1 MAKKKVCCSFDYEH
15 DRIYYNLLE
24 AWNENDD
31 IDFSINDCT
40 PSEIQSESVSTI
52 KQVLS
57 TKIGQANYMIA
68 IVGKHSNDKHPDS
81 EEIGYRNWQAYE
93 IAKNH
98 EKGNGLVV
106 VKLDSSY
113 EVPDEAYSRSD
124 YESVLYCRM
133 PPDTRI
139 LIDMHAHNRGF

>member
-1 MAKKKVCCSFDYEH
+1 MVMAKKKVCCSFDYEN
-15 DRIYYNLLE
+15 DREYYYLLE
-24 AWNENDD
+24 AWNSNPS

-40 PSEIQSESVSTI
+40 PSEIQSESVSKI

-68 IVGKHSNDKHPDS
+68 IIGEHSDDEHPDS
-81 EEIGYRNWQAYE
+81 EEIGYKNWQAYE

-113 EVPDEAYSRSD
+113 SAPAEAYNIGAEWVNSFNLND
-124 YESVLYCRM
+124 
-133 PPDTRI
+133 I
-139 LIDMHAHNRGF
+139 LSKLDELVK

>member
-31 IDFSINDCT
+31 INFSINDCT

-81 EEIGYRNWQAYE
+81 EKIGYHMRCQMKHME
-93 IAKNH
+93 LVQ
-98 EKGNGLVV
+98 NGYIHLIW
-106 VKLDSSY
+106 
-113 EVPDEAYSRSD
+113 
-124 YESVLYCRM
+124 
-133 PPDTRI
+133 RI
-139 LIDMHAHNRGF
+139 S

>member
-1 MAKKKVCCSFDYEH
+1 MVKKKVCCSFDYEH

-40 PSEIQSESVSTI
+40 PSEIQSESVSKI

-68 IVGKHSNDKHPDS
+68 IVGKHSMINIRIVKKS
-81 EEIGYRNWQAYE
+81 VIEIG
-93 IAKNH
+93 KH
-98 EKGNGLVV
+98 M
-106 VKLDSSY
+106 KLQKIMKK
-113 EVPDEAYSRSD
+113 E
-124 YESVLYCRM
+124 M
-133 PPDTRI
+133 
-139 LIDMHAHNRGF
+139 G

>member
-52 KQVLS
+52 K
-57 TKIGQANYMIA
+57 
-68 IVGKHSNDKHPDS
+68 
-81 EEIGYRNWQAYE
+81 R
-93 IAKNH
+93 
-98 EKGNGLVV
+98 
-106 VKLDSSY
+106 
-113 EVPDEAYSRSD
+113 
-124 YESVLYCRM
+124 C
-133 PPDTRI
+133 
-139 LIDMHAHNRGF
+139 

>member
-31 IDFSINDCT
+31 INFSINDCT

-68 IVGKHSNDKHPDS
+68 IVGKSVI
-81 EEIGYRNWQAYE
+81 EIG
-93 IAKNH
+93 KH
-98 EKGNGLVV
+98 T
-106 VKLDSSY
+106 KLQKIMKK
-113 EVPDEAYSRSD
+113 EMA
-124 YESVLYCRM
+124 
-133 PPDTRI
+133 
-139 LIDMHAHNRGF
+139 